1 MDRMWVVFKKE
12 YLQKVKS
19 LGFWLSTILLPVFMF
34 GMMIVPMLLMTRA
47 RPIVTVAVVDPSGAV
62 YPAIL
67 AAQEERAKAVE
78 RSNTR
83 AAKGSLER
91 TPEVQVIF
99 QKSAGETPEVL
110 KRKVE
115 EKAIDGY
122 LVIPEEFLRASEIEF
137 YARNLSNITV
147 IQAME
152 SILNRAQFALK
163 ARALNLSPEDKDFLR
178 ARIGIKGFKVEKGKA
193 KEEGALAGFFGVL
206 AIFMTLYMLI
216 LIYGSFIM
224 RAVLEEKSTRV
235 VEILVSSVPPF
246 QLLMGK
252 ILGVAAS
259 GLTQTAVWIGT
270 AALLGAGVLPIAA
283 STGSL
288 PSFTLLQLVFFPIFF
303 ILGYL
308 LFASLYAAVGA
319 MFNNEQEAQQAA
331 TMVVIPIIIPVIL
344 MQMVIANP
352 SSAASVVLSLLPF
365 FTPLIMYL
373 RILVETPPIWQ
384 IALSL
389 VLTAATLVGVV
400 YASGKI
406 YRTGIL
412 MYGKR
417 PNLKELWRWVRA

>member
-1 MDRMWVVFKKE
+1 MDRMLVIFKKE

-19 LGFWLSTILLPVFMF
+19 LGFWLTTILMPVFMF
-34 GMMIVPMLLMTRA
+34 GIMIVPVLLMTRQK
-47 RPIVTVAVVDPSGAV
+47 PTITVTVVDPGGVV
-62 YPAIL
+62 YPALL
-67 AAQEERAKAVE
+67 AAQEERSKSVE
-78 RSNTR
+78 KSNTQVGR
-83 AAKGSLER
+83 GSMDHQ
-91 TPEVQVIF
+91 PEVAVVF
-99 QKSAGETPEVL
+99 KKSSGEAPEALQK
-110 KRKVE
+110 KVE

-122 LVIPEEFLRASEIEF
+122 LVIPEDFLKASEIEF
-137 YARNLSNITV
+137 YARNLSNITA
-147 IQAME
+147 IQALE
-152 SILNRAQFALK
+152 SVLNRTQFAMK
-163 ARALNLSPEDKDFLR
+163 SRSLNLSPEDKDFLR
-178 ARIGIKGFKVEKGKA
+178 ARLEIKGFKVEKGKA
-193 KEEGALAGFFGVL
+193 KEEGALAGFFAVL

-235 VEILVSSVPPF
+235 VEILISSVPPF

-252 ILGVAAS
+252 ILGVAAA

-270 AALLGAGVLPIAA
+270 AALLSAGALPFAA
-283 STGSL
+283 STGAL
-288 PSFTLLQLVFFPIFF
+288 PSFTAMQLVFFVVFF

-331 TMVVIPIIIPVIL
+331 TIVVIPIIVPVIM
-344 MQMVIANP
+344 MQMVIADP
-352 SSAASVVLSLLPF
+352 SSTASVVISLIPI

-373 RILVETPPIWQ
+373 RILVETPPAWQ

-389 VLTAATLVGVV
+389 VLTTATLVGVIYV
-400 YASGKI
+400 SGKI

>member
-1 MDRMWVVFKKE
+1 MDRMLVIFKKE

-19 LGFWLSTILLPVFMF
+19 LGFWLTTILMPVFMF
-34 GMMIVPMLLMTRA
+34 GIMIVPMLLMTRQK
-47 RPIVTVAVVDPSGAV
+47 PSITVAVVDPGGV
-62 YPAIL
+62 VFPALL
-67 AAQEERAKAVE
+67 AAQEERDKEVKDQNKDAGKVALE
-78 RSNTR
+78 HRS
-83 AAKGSLER
+83 
-91 TPEVQVIF
+91 EVDVTF
-99 QKSAGETPEVL
+99 RKSAGEAPETL
-110 KRKVE
+110 QKKVE

-122 LVIPEEFLRASEIEF
+122 LVIPQDFLKASEIEF
-137 YARNLSNITV
+137 YARNLSNITA
-147 IQAME
+147 IQVLE
-152 SILNRAQFALK
+152 SILNRTQFAMK
-163 ARALNLSPEDKDFLR
+163 ARALNLNPEDKEFLR
-178 ARIGIKGFKVEKGKA
+178 ARVGIKGFKVAKGKA
-193 KEEGALAGFFGVL
+193 KEEGALAGFLAVM

-235 VEILVSSVPPF
+235 VEILISSVPPF

-252 ILGVAAS
+252 ILGVAAA

-270 AALLGAGVLPIAA
+270 AVLLSAGALPIAA
-283 STGSL
+283 STGAL
-288 PSFTLLQLVFFPIFF
+288 PTFTALQLVFFVIFF
-303 ILGYL
+303 VMGYL

-331 TMVVIPIIIPVIL
+331 TIVVIPIIVPVVM
-344 MQMVIANP
+344 MQMVIADP
-352 SSAASVVLSLLPF
+352 GSTASVVISLIPI

-389 VLTAATLVGVV
+389 ALTTATLIGVIYV
-400 YASGKI
+400 SGKI

-417 PNLKELWRWVRA
+417 PNIKELWRWVRA

>member
-19 LGFWLSTILLPVFMF
+19 LGFWLSTILLPAFMF

-47 RPIVTVAVVDPSGAV
+47 KPAVTITVVDPSGVV

-78 RSNTR
+78 QSNTQAPR
-83 AAKGSLER
+83 GSLER
-91 TPEVQVIF
+91 TPEVQVVF
-99 QKSAGETPEVL
+99 KKSAGEAPEAL
-110 KRKVE
+110 QNKVE
-115 EKAIDGY
+115 AKAIDGY
-122 LVIPEEFLRASEIEF
+122 LVIPEEFLKASEIEF

-147 IQAME
+147 IQALE
-152 SILNRAQFALK
+152 SILNRTQFAMK
-163 ARALNLSPEDKDFLR
+163 ARSLNLSPEDKDFLR
-178 ARIGIKGFKVEKGKA
+178 ARVGIKGFKVEKGKA

-283 STGSL
+283 STGAL
-288 PSFTLLQLVFFPIFF
+288 PSFTVLQLVFFPVFF

-331 TMVVIPIIIPVIL
+331 TMVVIPVIIPVIM

-352 SSAASVVLSLLPF
+352 SSTASVALSLIPL

-373 RILVETPPIWQ
+373 RILVETPPMWQ

-389 VLTAATLVGVV
+389 VLTAATLVGVI
-400 YASGKI
+400 YISGKI